1 MLLRNGSDTI
11 GLRMLTMSRLITLD
25 HQWSAALRGKPPV
38 LRPFMYF
45 LTTIGRPA
53 LTMPTAVIVGLLH
66 WQANRPVSYALAV
79 GCSVMLVDA
88 LALKNII
95 GRQRPDTP
103 YVQNMWPTT
112 HSFPSGHAVGASIL
126 YGIWGYILAQHIQ
139 GIGHMIVLCGTVTLV
154 LLISYSRLYVGAHYI
169 LDVLGG
175 LIIGGTT
182 ALILIG
188 TFL

>member
-1 MLLRNGSDTI
+1 
-11 GLRMLTMSRLITLD
+11 
-25 HQWSAALRGKPPV
+25 
-38 LRPFMYF
+38 
-45 LTTIGRPA
+45 
-53 LTMPTAVIVGLLH
+53 
-66 WQANRPVSYALAV
+66 
-79 GCSVMLVDA
+79 
-88 LALKNII
+88 
-95 GRQRPDTP
+95 
-103 YVQNMWPTT
+103 MWPTT

-182 ALILIG
+182 ALILIDA
-188 TFL
+188 FL